1 MPAGAA
7 AAEVVEV
14 LEVPIEGP
22 APPTTDGNEFV
33 YTTEA
38 DDDDHLCD
46 GPGSAAP
53 FRLLLASCRRR
64 LGLLLLLLDDG
75 GACCRTSRL
84 MARRRQHVCFAV
96 P

>member
-1 MPAGAA
+1 MPAVAA
-7 AAEVVEV
+7 DVVEG
-14 LEVPIEGP
+14 LEVLPEWP
-22 APPTTDGNEFV
+22 APLAPRSAGNEFV

-84 MARRRQHVCFAV
+84 MAS
-96 P
+96 